1 MWCRDLG
8 IPSNHACRA
17 ARRMNQARNR
27 TAVNTLFMRIASNRY
42 IKMAAPGQP
51 FSKEKTFSPWEGNF
65 KLFNSLFHSVYLV
78 FSIRLFSIANF
89 FARYLWDVRNEDK
102 FCVVTHRAVDV
113 RVAWL
118 VYLVCLGS
126 HVLPAYCNFESKQ
139 RTRLLY
145 LGDAQ
150 IIINAVNTLCYPTL
164 YYQYLVNIH
173 ELTMGTAVSEIFFQ
187 NLNVVFLDVL
197 IIHINRKL

>member
-1 MWCRDLG
+1 MQQRSTLRLYDNRASQPDRLAGILVLWCRDLG

-65 KLFNSLFHSVYLV
+65 KLLNSLFHSVY
-78 FSIRLFSIANF
+78 
-89 FARYLWDVRNEDK
+89 EDK
-102 FCVVTHRAVDV
+102 FCVVTHRAVDI

-173 ELTMGTAVSEIFFQ
+173 ELTMGTAVPEIFF
-187 NLNVVFLDVL
+187 
-197 IIHINRKL
+197 

>member
-27 TAVNTLFMRIASNRY
+27 TAVNTLFMRIASNLY

-102 FCVVTHRAVDV
+102 FCVVTHRAVNI

-118 VYLVCLGS
+118 VYLVCLRS
-126 HVLPAYCNFESKQ
+126 HVLRAYCNFESKQ
-139 RTRLLY
+139 ANSITLFGRRPNNNKCSKHSLLSNFILPIFSKHPWTDSGY
-145 LGDAQ
+145 CCIRNIFLKLKRCVFRCF
-150 IIINAVNTLCYPTL
+150 NNTY
-164 YYQYLVNIH
+164 
-173 ELTMGTAVSEIFFQ
+173 
-187 NLNVVFLDVL
+187 
-197 IIHINRKL
+197 K

>member
-1 MWCRDLG
+1 M
-8 IPSNHACRA
+8 
-17 ARRMNQARNR
+17 
-27 TAVNTLFMRIASNRY
+27 Y
-42 IKMAAPGQP
+42 
-51 FSKEKTFSPWEGNF
+51 
-65 KLFNSLFHSVYLV
+65 
-78 FSIRLFSIANF
+78 
-89 FARYLWDVRNEDK
+89 EDK
-102 FCVVTHRAVDV
+102 FCVVTHRAVDI